1 VIGIFDSGL
10 GGMTVFRHLRALA
23 PRADVLYL
31 ADQAHVPY
39 GDRETEDLQTLI
51 RANLASLESAGVD
64 VIAAGCNTSCAV
76 ARRFGWPATRVPVL
90 DIIEAGAAAAAA
102 SGARR
107 FAVVA
112 THATVR
118 SGAYGDAIRSR
129 VPGSTVQEVA
139 APALVPLIEGGRLS
153 GPEIREAVAEV
164 LARLDAPDAIV
175 YGCTHYPLI
184 DAVFEAAAGAQVAR
198 IDPALAQAERVLR
211 VLSNGPAVRGGRSIF
226 RTTGDVALFREQ
238 VWALASPAYRDI
250 AGLRLE
256 LV

>member
-1 VIGIFDSGL
+1 MIGIFDSGL
-10 GGMTVFRHLRALA
+10 GGMTVFRHVRAIA
-23 PRADVLYL
+23 PRADIFYL

-39 GDRETEDLQTLI
+39 GDREVEDLRTLI
-51 RANLASLESAGVD
+51 RANLSSLESAGVD

-76 ARRFGWPATRVPVL
+76 AHRRGWPPTRARVL
-90 DIIEAGAAAAAA
+90 DIIEAGAQAAAA

-107 FAVVA
+107 FGVIA

-118 SGAYGDAIRSR
+118 SGAYGEAIRSL
-129 VPGSTVQEVA
+129 VPGAIVQEIA
-139 APALVPLIEGGRLS
+139 APALVPLIEGGRLDGS
-153 GPEIREAVAEV
+153 EVRAAVAEA
-164 LARLDAPDAIV
+164 LSRIDAPEAVV

-184 DAVFEAAAGAQVAR
+184 DHVFEAELGEGVQR
-198 IDPALAQAERVLR
+198 IDPALAQAEHAVRAIG
-211 VLSNGPAVRGGRSIF
+211 NGPAVRGGRSIF
-226 RTTGDVALFREQ
+226 RTTGDVTLFREQ